1 MKTSSTRRPHAG
13 YVSFVLVLA
22 IGSVL
27 SLLAVAAYRGAMN
40 AQAVQ
45 SQVQLRVDYSEKE
58 EAILRSIVAITPN
71 RAIRAMQS
79 GSNASAAARTPLT
92 WESIFTESLVMA
104 NARTSIDPRIVT
116 SLNIPGLRSGNTG
129 DSGLATPSRIFSA
142 IAPDTGFVAE
152 GINRTLGAG
161 YPAPLTSSDAT
172 TNARDELYPIVST
185 LKRYGALAQTDLNSP
200 TLNGNGTTAYGLPV
214 AAYPDFNRLE
224 YPQINFGYA
233 KPGDP
238 FVAKRNWWAFSM
250 DVADHDDDLTLLSR
264 SRRNFVLSIYEIP
277 SQLAISASS
286 FMSLGQYTGGAAWQ
300 NVSISGSVFAGRAE
314 VLGDTEFESLTAR
327 REVSLSNTATIGG
340 QSFTNNNQFTA
351 GARESYQVTS
361 GQFFPV
367 SLASESGHA
376 AFVPI
381 NRGADFF
388 DRFAHGAA
396 TNVLSS
402 TEWNDYSI
410 GALQC
415 AMRLDVT
422 KTVSTTNLTPTE
434 LRFQYLLPNGTRA
447 SMPVPLNTGTTATT
461 PPVAF
466 LTTLPPG
473 YTEVAVENGSFT
485 FANTVDVAYGLSGG
499 FTFRQGVSG
508 PITFNNSTFGDPL
521 VGTQKRGYWRPPAP
535 LETRNLASGQQCIA
549 IYPERFPA
557 FLAVIGG
564 ATTTI
569 NHSLVVNVDYTV
581 TGLNNSARRPSPT
594 VPLPDSDY
602 GLIMKEC
609 ANLTGFPRGFS
620 LVTNLRLYIGDDFNT
635 TPGTPPSGYT
645 PSGTY
650 YPPCSLFAPEKRY
663 GVELNPF
670 NVVLSGQIG
679 SLASETVATAVRPLD
694 SKNMSGNAMNAA
706 NISVNLRPISHPA
719 DLPPITM
726 MNWLILLEE
735 RRKEFY

>member
-1 MKTSSTRRPHAG
+1 MKTLPHRKAQAG
-13 YVSFVLVLA
+13 YISFVLVLSLGA
-22 IGSVL
+22 VL

-40 AQAVQ
+40 AHALQ

-79 GSNASAAARTPLT
+79 GSDANATSRAPLT
-92 WESIFTESLVMA
+92 WESIFSEALTVA

-116 SLNIPGLRSGNTG
+116 ALDIPNLRLSNSG
-129 DSGLATPSRIFSA
+129 DSGLGTASLIFNRIG
-142 IAPDTGFVAE
+142 PHPTGIVAE
-152 GINRTLGAG
+152 GTNTSLGAG
-161 YPAPLTSSDAT
+161 YPAPLNCSHSSTST
-172 TNARDELYPIVST
+172 RDEVYPIISR
-185 LKRYGALAQTDLNSP
+185 LKVYGALAQSDLNSP
-200 TLNGNGTTAYGLPV
+200 TLNGNGTSSYGLPV
-214 AAYPDFNRLE
+214 ATYPDFNRLE

-250 DVADHDDDLTLLSR
+250 DVADHDDSVTFLAR
-264 SRRNFVLSIYEIP
+264 SGRNFVLSIYEIP
-277 SQLAISASS
+277 SQLAISASA
-286 FMSLGQYTGGAAWQ
+286 FMSLGQYTGGAAWE
-300 NVSISGSVFAGRAE
+300 NVTVAGSVFAGRAE
-314 VLGDTEFESLTAR
+314 VLGDTDFDSLTAR
-327 REVSLSNTATIGG
+327 RGMTLSSGATIGG
-340 QSFTNNNQFTA
+340 QSFANNNQFTP
-351 GARESYQVTS
+351 GTREAYQLTS

-381 NRGADFF
+381 NRGVDYF
-388 DRFAHGAA
+388 DRFAHAA
-396 TNVLSS
+396 ASNALSS

-422 KTVSTTNLTPTE
+422 KTTSATNLTPTE
-434 LRFQYLLPNGTRA
+434 LRYEYLLPNGTRT

-461 PPVAF
+461 PPVAL

-473 YTEVAVENGSFT
+473 YTEVANENGSFT
-485 FANTVDVAYGLSGG
+485 FSTVVDVAYGLSGG

-508 PITFNNSTFGDPL
+508 LITFNNATFGDPL
-521 VGTQKRGYWRPPAP
+521 VGTQKKGYWRPPAP
-535 LETRNLASGQQCIA
+535 FETRNLASGQQCVSL
-549 IYPERFPA
+549 YPERLPA
-557 FLAVIGG
+557 FLTVIGG
-564 ATTTI
+564 ATPTL
-569 NHSLVVNVDYTV
+569 NHSISVNVDYTV
-581 TGLNNSARRPSPT
+581 TGLNNSARKPT
-594 VPLPDSDY
+594 IPCLNTDY

-609 ANLTGFPRGFS
+609 GNLTGFPRGFS

-635 TPGTPPSGYT
+635 AAATPPSGYV
-645 PSGTY
+645 PAGVY

-663 GVELNPF
+663 GVEINPF

-679 SLASETVATAVRPLD
+679 SLANETGTAVRPLD
-694 SKNMSGNAMNAA
+694 SKNMSGAAMPAA
-706 NISVNLRPISHPA
+706 NIRVNLRPITHPA
-719 DLPPITM
+719 ELPPITM

>member
-1 MKTSSTRRPHAG
+1 MKKSAIRGSKNG

-27 SLLAVAAYRGAMN
+27 SLLAVAAYRGAMS

-79 GSNASAAARTPLT
+79 GSNANATSRAPLT
-92 WESIFTESLVMA
+92 WEAIFAESLVMA

-116 SLNIPGLRSGNTG
+116 ALNIPGLRLSNTG
-129 DSGLATPSRIFSA
+129 DSGLATIRNIFKP
-142 IAPDTGFVAE
+142 IPPHDVGVVAE
-152 GINRTLGAG
+152 GVNQSLGVAG
-161 YPAPLTSSDAT
+161 YPPLLTCTDAT
-172 TNARDELYPIVST
+172 TSDRDQYYPIISR
-185 LKRYGALAQTDLNSP
+185 LKRYGTLAQTDLNSA
-200 TLNGNGTTAYGLPV
+200 TLNGDGTKSYGLPV
-214 AAYPDFNRLE
+214 ASYPDFNRLE

-250 DVADHDDDLTLLSR
+250 DVADHDDNVTLLAR
-264 SRRNFVLSIYEIP
+264 STRNFVLSIYEIP

-286 FMSLGQYTGGAAWQ
+286 FMSLGQYTGGAAWE
-300 NVSISGSVFAGRAE
+300 NVTVSGSVFAGRAE
-314 VLGDTEFESLTAR
+314 VLGDTNFDSLTAR
-327 REVSLSNTATIGG
+327 RGVSLSSGASIGG
-340 QSFTNNNQFTA
+340 QTFANNNQFAPGT
-351 GARESYQVTS
+351 REAYQVTN

-381 NRGADFF
+381 NRGAEFF
-388 DRFAHGAA
+388 DRFAHAAA

-402 TEWNDYSI
+402 TAWNDYSI

-422 KTVSTTNLTPTE
+422 KTVSSSNLTPTE

-461 PPVAF
+461 PPVAL

-473 YTEVAVENGSFT
+473 YTEVANEGGSFT
-485 FANTVDVAYGLSGG
+485 FANKVDVAYGLSGG

-508 PITFNNSTFGDPL
+508 SITFNNATFGDPL
-521 VGTQKRGYWRPPAP
+521 VGTGKKGYWRPPAP
-535 LETRNLASGQQCIA
+535 LETRNMASGQQCIA
-549 IYPERFPA
+549 IYPERIPA

-564 ATTTI
+564 ATTTL
-569 NHSLVVNVDYTV
+569 NHSISVNVDYTV
-581 TGLNNSARRPSPT
+581 TGLNNAARRPAIPCT
-594 VPLPDSDY
+594 NTDY

-609 ANLTGFPRGFS
+609 GNLSGFPRGFS

-635 TPGTPPSGYT
+635 TPGTPPSGYI
-645 PSGTY
+645 PVGTY

-663 GVELNPF
+663 GVELNPY

-679 SLASETVATAVRPLD
+679 SLASDTGAAVRPLD
-694 SKNMSGNAMNAA
+694 SKNMSGNAMAA
-706 NISVNLRPISHPA
+706 ENITVNLRPITHPA